1 MRRDYAIEKVLLIG
15 ATSAIAHEV
24 AKHFAREGASLCLV
38 GRSEDK
44 LESVAK
50 DLRVRGAKAVS
61 FIVQDL
67 TMVDRHEAV
76 LRQAVDYLE
85 GLDAALIAHGQLPNQ
100 RAVENDPSA
109 ILRAFSVNCLSV
121 LSLVTLIGEYFGAQ
135 NRGILAVISSVA
147 GDRGRRSNYV
157 YGAAKGAV
165 DIFLDGL
172 RVRFQ
177 QSGVTVLSIRPG
189 LVDTPMTMAIKKNV
203 LFATAHEVGE
213 VIYHAMKA
221 RKSVVYA
228 PGFWKWIMLV
238 IKLLPRRIFHKLP
251 L

>member
-1 MRRDYAIEKVLLIG
+1 
-15 ATSAIAHEV
+15 
-24 AKHFAREGASLCLV
+24 
-38 GRSEDK
+38 
-44 LESVAK
+44 
-50 DLRVRGAKAVS
+50 
-61 FIVQDL
+61 
-67 TMVDRHEAV
+67 MVDRHEAV

-203 LFATAHEVGE
+203 LFATAPEVGE